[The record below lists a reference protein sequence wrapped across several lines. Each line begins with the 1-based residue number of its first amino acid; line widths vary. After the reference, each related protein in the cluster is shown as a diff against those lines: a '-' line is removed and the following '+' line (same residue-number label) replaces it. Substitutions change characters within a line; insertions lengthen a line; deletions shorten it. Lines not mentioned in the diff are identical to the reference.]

1 MPNDARL
8 RFSSAGAFFHVQG
21 SYQHVPSAEKIAKVE
36 ALKGRIESSEA
47 LLLAEY
53 RGLTVHDATELRRS
67 LQDEARFSVVKNTLM
82 QRAAGEAGID
92 QLEALLSGPT
102 AVAFVRGDV
111 VAAAKKIVD
120 AAKRFPALVIK
131 GAYMEGRVLDAAEA
145 QALAALES
153 REAMLSRIG
162 GLMKAEMS
170 RAASMLQQLQSR
182 FVGLLDAYRDKLPGE
197 AVETEPAGATDEPPD
212 AETSPGE
219 TEEAP
224 TAETAAEA
232 DTAEPASPE
241 EPAEEPGAANGSH
254 ETEATEPDESATTG
268 DEPDHAPDE

>member
-1 MPNDARL
+1 M
-8 RFSSAGAFFHVQG
+8 
-21 SYQHVPSAEKIAKVE
+21 PSAEKIAQVE
-36 ALKGRIESSEA
+36 ALKGRIVSSDA

-67 LQDEARFSVVKNTLM
+67 LQDDARFSVVKNTLM

-111 VAAAKKIVD
+111 VSTAKKIVD

-145 QALAALES
+145 QALATLDS
-153 REAMLSRIG
+153 REAMLSRIA

-197 AVETEPAGATDEPPD
+197 AVETEAAGATETDEPH

-232 DTAEPASPE
+232 DTAEPASPG
-241 EPAEEPGAANGSH
+241 EPAEEPGAADRSH
-254 ETEATEPDESATTG
+254 ETKATEPDQGATTG
-268 DEPDHAPDE
+268 DEPDHAPGE

>member
-1 MPNDARL
+1 M
-8 RFSSAGAFFHVQG
+8 
-21 SYQHVPSAEKIAKVE
+21 PSAEKIAKVE
-36 ALKGRIESSEA
+36 ALKGRIESSDA

-67 LQDEARFSVVKNTLM
+67 LQDDARFSVVKNTLM

-111 VAAAKKIVD
+111 VSTAKKIVD

-145 QALAALES
+145 QALATLDS
-153 REAMLSRIG
+153 REAMLSRIA
-162 GLMKAEMS
+162 GLMKAEIS

-197 AVETEPAGATDEPPD
+197 AVETAAGATVTDEPPH
-212 AETSPGE
+212 AETGPGE

-224 TAETAAEA
+224 TAETAAEV
-232 DTAEPASPE
+232 DTAEQASPG
-241 EPAEEPGAANGSH
+241 EPAEEPLAADRSH
-254 ETEATEPDESATTG
+254 ETKATEPDESATTG
-268 DEPDHAPDE
+268 AEPDHAPDE

>member
-1 MPNDARL
+1 M
-8 RFSSAGAFFHVQG
+8 
-21 SYQHVPSAEKIAKVE
+21 PSAEKIAKVE

-82 QRAAGEAGID
+82 QRAAGEAGIR
-92 QLEALLSGPT
+92 LEALLSGPT

-111 VAAAKKIVD
+111 VAAAKQIVD

-145 QALAALES
+145 QALATLES
-153 REAMLSRIG
+153 REVMLSRIA
-162 GLMKAEMS
+162 GLVKADMS

-182 FVGLLDAYRDKLPGE
+182 FVGLLEAYRDKLPGE
-197 AVETEPAGATDEPPD
+197 AVETEAAGAAETGESPQ

-219 TEEAP
+219 TEQAP

-241 EPAEEPGAANGSH
+241 EPAEEPEAANGSH
-254 ETEATEPDESATTG
+254 ETEATEPDEGATTG
-268 DEPDHAPDE
+268 DQPDHAPDE

>member
-1 MPNDARL
+1 M
-8 RFSSAGAFFHVQG
+8 
-21 SYQHVPSAEKIAKVE
+21 PSAEKIAKVE

-82 QRAAGEAGID
+82 QRAAGEAGIR
-92 QLEALLSGPT
+92 LEALLSGPT

-111 VAAAKKIVD
+111 VAAAKQIVD

-145 QALAALES
+145 QALATLES
-153 REAMLSRIG
+153 REVMLSRIA
-162 GLMKAEMS
+162 GLVKADMS

-182 FVGLLDAYRDKLPGE
+182 FVGLLEAYRDKLPGE
-197 AVETEPAGATDEPPD
+197 AVETEAAGAAETGESPQ

-219 TEEAP
+219 TEQAP

-241 EPAEEPGAANGSH
+241 EPAEEPEAANGSH
-254 ETEATEPDESATTG
+254 ETEATEPDEGTTTG
-268 DEPDHAPDE
+268 DQPDHAPDE

>member
-1 MPNDARL
+1 M
-8 RFSSAGAFFHVQG
+8 SQG
-21 SYQHVPSAEKIAKVE
+21 SYQQMPSAEKIAKVE

-92 QLEALLSGPT
+92 ELEALLIGPT

-111 VAAAKKIVD
+111 VATAKRIVD

-145 QALAALES
+145 QALATLES
-153 REAMLSRIG
+153 REAMLSRIA

-182 FVGLLDAYRDKLPGE
+182 FVGLLEAYRDKLPGE
-197 AVETEPAGATDEPPD
+197 AVETEAAGATETDETPH

-224 TAETAAEA
+224 TAETTAEA
-232 DTAEPASPE
+232 DTAEPASQQ
-241 EPAEEPGAANGSH
+241 EPAEEPEAANGSH
-254 ETEATEPDESATTG
+254 ETGATEPNESATTG
-268 DEPDHAPDE
+268 DEPDRAPDE